1 MMRYLPERKSLFDD
15 MFDSMFNGSSFN
27 SASALMRTDIRE
39 KDGKYLL
46 DIDLPGY
53 AKEDIKI
60 SLYNGNLTI
69 HAEHNDTQEEKDA
82 KGNILRLNI
91 KRLQLQLLASSN
103 SASQVCRT
111 FEEFSHRQK
120 MTTQQYGGRRYT
132 SGSLPPPSPI

>member
-27 SASALMRTDIRE
+27 SANALMRTDIRE

-53 AKEDIKI
+53 AKEDIRI

-82 KGNILRLNI
+82 KGNILRQERYRGSVSRSFYVGDAI
-91 KRLQLQLLASSN
+91 RETDVHASFN
-103 SASQVCRT
+103 NGTLTVEIPTAEKKEA
-111 FEEFSHRQK
+111 EEKKFIS
-120 MTTQQYGGRRYT
+120 
-132 SGSLPPPSPI
+132 SI